1 MDIKIQVGINARKAR
16 VRRGLSQDEAAFNAG
31 LDRTYVGNLE
41 RGKVNATIESL
52 AGLAIA
58 LEVPVKDF
66 FDELP
71 SDAELPEPLRG
82 GRKPGSKRHK

>member
-1 MDIKIQVGINARKAR
+1 MDIKIQVGINARRAR

-52 AGLAIA
+52 AGLATA
-58 LEVPVKDF
+58 LQVSVRDF

-71 SDAELPEPLRG
+71 DDAELPDPLRG
-82 GRKPGSKRHK
+82 GRKPGGKR

>member
-1 MDIKIQVGINARKAR
+1 MDIKIQVGINVRKAR
-16 VRRGLSQDEAAFNAG
+16 VRKGMSQDEATFNAG

-52 AGLAIA
+52 AGLASA
-58 LEVPVKDF
+58 LDVAVKDF

-71 SDAELPEPLRG
+71 DGAELPDPLKG
-82 GRKPGSKRHK
+82 GRKSGSGR

>member
-16 VRRGLSQDEAAFNAG
+16 VRKGLSQDEAAFNAG

-52 AGLAIA
+52 AGLAVA
-58 LEVPVKDF
+58 LDVAVRDF
-66 FDELP
+66 FDDLP
-71 SDAELPEPLRG
+71 DGAELPEPLKG
-82 GRKPGSKRHK
+82 GRRPGSSR